1 MRTLVRCLCLLV
13 LPLLW
18 SGCKD
23 EKREAYPSVKLEFIT
38 LLTDEQGLT
47 LLVPDR
53 GEALHLTENRTSH
66 SFKPGDAVRA
76 VGHYEVL
83 TRQGSAPTAR
93 LYTLVPLSPLPPLA
107 EAQPNAKSHPLELV
121 SMWMGRGFL
130 NLVLNLRV
138 VGNEPHTFSVVEEE
152 RTETD
157 EAVHLTLRLYH
168 EAGQEGGYRNRRA
181 YLSIFVQPYLKPAA
195 PKPLRVTLRYPGRDA
210 QGSYLLKEQSATSR

>member
-1 MRTLVRCLCLLV
+1 MRTLVHCLCLLV

-23 EKREAYPSVKLEFIT
+23 EKKETYPSVKLEFIT
-38 LLTDEQGLT
+38 LLTDDQGLT
-47 LLVPDR
+47 LLAPDR
-53 GEALHLTENRTSH
+53 GKALQLTENRTSH
-66 SFKPGDAVRA
+66 TFKSGTMVRA

-83 TRQGSAPTAR
+83 TQQGSAPTAR
-93 LYTLVPLSPLPPLA
+93 LYTILPLVPLSPLA

-138 VGNEPHTFSVVEEE
+138 VGKESHAFSVVEEE

-157 EAVHLTLRLYH
+157 DAIHLTLRLYH

-181 YLSIFVQPYLKPAA
+181 YLSVLLQSYLASGGSKPVH
-195 PKPLRVTLRYPGRDA
+195 LTLRYPTWDTK
-210 QGSYLLKEQSATSR
+210 GSFLLKEHTAALR